1 MATRNEV
8 LTLFGATPEQII
20 EKQRREQ
27 VAMVLSQQDPYARLG
42 TALGTGLGSLFGG
55 ESADVQEARRL
66 QGAREGIDL
75 TTAEGME
82 AAAKRLQELGFE
94 DRALQILDMA
104 SRKKATEQTQELA
117 QIEII
122 NKQIPVKVPTKNQY
136 GEPTSVTVKVNVP
149 HKFNVLTNE
158 LTPIFDEAALLEQAK
173 AQIEQ
178 NGVTTA
184 DKPKEP
190 EEPRERARQVMID
203 RIDRIPVGSVEN
215 IDGTYIRRTGP
226 GPEDVEIVPIE
237 EVRAMPTEL
246 GNIGGA

>member
-27 VAMVLSQQDPYARLG
+27 AAMVLSQRDPFQRAGSAVGVGLAR
-42 TALGTGLGSLFGG
+42 LFGG

-104 SRKKATEQTQELA
+104 SRKRATEQTQELA

-122 NKQIPVKVPTKNQY
+122 NKQVPVTVTTTDQFGDPK
-136 GEPTSVTVKVNVP
+136 SVTVKISVP
-149 HKFNVLTNE
+149 HKFNVLTDE
-158 LTPIFDEAALLEQAK
+158 LTPIFDEAELQEQAK

-178 NGVTTA
+178 NGVTTP
-184 DKPKEP
+184 DGP
-190 EEPRERARQVMID
+190 EDPRDRARRVMLE

-226 GPEDVEIVPIE
+226 GPKDVEIVPIE